1 MLVAVIGDSNAVRFG
16 ERLRGQDTGVSLL
29 ARNGATTAEA
39 RSQLK
44 KAAPGQ
50 TIFLIVGT
58 NDFSPTAAMHLLQKL
73 CDDAEADGHPV
84 MVLKPVFKRDEQFAI
99 RRQHVV
105 SSPQQL
111 SVFRNDSRVIDI
123 GDYSYIDY
131 IDNLHLTDQC
141 LDKIVQAGL
150 LLL

>member
-44 KAAPGQ
+44 KAALGQ
-50 TIFLIVGT
+50 TIFVGT

-84 MVLKPVFKRDEQFAI
+84 MVLKPVFKCNEQLAT
-99 RRQHVV
+99 RRQHAV

-123 GDYSYIDY
+123 GDYSYL
-131 IDNLHLTDQC
+131 DNLHLTDQC
-141 LDKIVQAGL
+141 LDKIVQAVL
-150 LLL
+150 